1 MVPGSL
7 WGVQVGCGA
16 GALFLGH
23 LTLHPGASTFLFGG
37 KGQSHLLA
45 GLSKLVASLGFSFS
59 IQKMGLLRGPEV
71 ELTGA

>member
-7 WGVQVGCGA
+7 WEVQMGCGA

-23 LTLHPGASTFLFGG
+23 LTLHSCGSTFLLGD
-37 KGQSHLLA
+37 KGQSWVN
-45 GLSKLVASLGFSFS
+45 LSKLVASLGFSFS